1 MELENRSIELSCPG
15 DLRLLPHIRAFVRNV
30 AFDLGFCE
38 EDVEK
43 IEISVD
49 EACANAILH
58 AYSSDEQDRRI
69 TINLK
74 PVTGGLEIYVADL
87 GCGSLNGQP
96 HSGTR
101 DLEEYLSKESPSG
114 LGVYIMGRMMDD
126 VKFSYP
132 PKRGTVVSMIKR
144 LGS

>member
-1 MELENRSIELSCPG
+1 MNLENGSIELSCPG
-15 DLRLLPHIRAFVRNV
+15 DLRLLPHIRTFVRNV

-58 AYSSDEQDRRI
+58 AYTSDEQDRRI

-74 PVTGGLEIYVADL
+74 PVTGGLEICVIDSGRGSAD
-87 GCGSLNGQP
+87 GRP
-96 HSGTR
+96 HTGTTN
-101 DLEEYLSKESPSG
+101 LEEYLAKESPSG